1 MSAYQILKIIRNN
14 LYLFIYS
21 YISNMIMDR
30 KEKEMKS
37 KKYDILIN
45 KDTINLNC
53 DKLNLNADKPGCLS
67 LVKPSCCRI

>member
-1 MSAYQILKIIRNN
+1 
-14 LYLFIYS
+14 
-21 YISNMIMDR
+21 MDR

-37 KKYDILIN
+37 KKYDIFIN